1 MSAQSEQ
8 HDVAV
13 VGGGVIGLAV
23 AWRAAQR
30 GLRPLVLEGG
40 EDGAWRYAAGMLAPV
55 TELEFGERELL
66 DLGLRALDGFPGFC
80 AELGVDLQLSGA
92 LVVARDRDEA
102 EELEQ
107 LLEYRRKLGLAVERL
122 RPSQARRAEPA
133 LAPTVRLALDVPGDG
148 AVDPRKLVAALS
160 DAVEAAGGEIRRER
174 VTDLAT
180 LPRAARRGRRGRL
193 VGPAR
198 HRCPIR
204 PVKGQI
210 MRLRDPRGEDLVTR
224 TIRTR
229 EGYLVP
235 RGEGRYV
242 LGATVEERGWDTA
255 PTAGATHELIRDL
268 AEVVPGVL
276 ELEIEELGAGLR
288 PGTPDNLPVIGEHGG
303 AVWATGH
310 FRNGILLA
318 DVTAQAVVSVLAG
331 DGLPDWAAACDP
343 ARFAEVARM
352 KVTLNGEPTEL
363 APGATVEAALA
374 RLELPHRGVAV
385 AVDAEVVPRGEW
397 TEHELSEGARVEVL
411 NAIQGG

>member
-1 MSAQSEQ
+1 
-8 HDVAV
+8 
-13 VGGGVIGLAV
+13 
-23 AWRAAQR
+23 
-30 GLRPLVLEGG
+30 VLDAG

-55 TELEFGERELL
+55 TELEFGEQALL
-66 DLGLRALDGFPGFC
+66 DLGLRALEGFPAFC
-80 AELGVDLQLSGA
+80 DELGVELQLGGT

-107 LLEYRRKLGLAVERL
+107 LHDYRRRLGLAVERL

-180 LPRAARRGRRGRL
+180 LPAAQVVVAAGAWSGNL
-193 VGPAR
+193 GDLPV
-198 HRCPIR
+198 R

-303 AVWATGH
+303 VVWATGH
-310 FRNGILLA
+310 YRNGILLA
-318 DVTAQAVVSVLAG
+318 DVTAQAVAELLAG
-331 DGLPDWAAACDP
+331 EPLPGWAAACDP
-343 ARFAEVARM
+343 ARFSEVPA
-352 KVTLNGEPTEL
+352 
-363 APGATVEAALA
+363 
-374 RLELPHRGVAV
+374 
-385 AVDAEVVPRGEW
+385 
-397 TEHELSEGARVEVL
+397 
-411 NAIQGG
+411 

>member
-1 MSAQSEQ
+1 VSTQSDQ
-8 HDVAV
+8 YDVAV

-23 AWRAAQR
+23 AWRASQR
-30 GLRPLVLEGG
+30 GLRPLVLEAG
-40 EDGAWRYAAGMLAPV
+40 EDGAWHYAAGMLAPV
-55 TELEFGERELL
+55 TELEFGEQALL
-66 DLGLRALDGFPGFC
+66 DLGLRALDGFPDFC
-80 AELGVDLQLSGA
+80 AELGVELRLSGA

-107 LLEYRRKLGLAVERL
+107 LYEYRQKLGLAVERL

-180 LPRAARRGRRGRL
+180 LPARQVVVAAGAWSSKLGDL
-193 VGPAR
+193 PV
-198 HRCPIR
+198 R

-242 LGATVEERGWDTA
+242 LGATVEERGWDQA

-303 AVWATGH
+303 VIWATGH
-310 FRNGILLA
+310 YRNGILLA
-318 DVTAQAVVSVLAG
+318 DVTARAVAALLAG
-331 DGLPDWAAACDP
+331 EPLPEWASACDP
-343 ARFAEVARM
+343 ARFAEV
-352 KVTLNGEPTEL
+352 
-363 APGATVEAALA
+363 
-374 RLELPHRGVAV
+374 VA
-385 AVDAEVVPRGEW
+385 
-397 TEHELSEGARVEVL
+397 
-411 NAIQGG
+411 

>member
-1 MSAQSEQ
+1 VAGPSQSEH

-30 GLRPLVLEGG
+30 GLRTLVLDAA

-55 TELEFGERELL
+55 TEAEFGEDALL
-66 DLGLRALDGFPGFC
+66 RLGLRALDGFPAFC
-80 AELGVDLQLSGA
+80 AELGVQLRREGT

-102 EELEQ
+102 EELER
-107 LLEYRRKLGLAVERL
+107 LYEHRRALGLEVARL

-133 LAPTVRLALDVPGDG
+133 LAPTVRLALDVTGDA
-148 AVDPRKLVAALS
+148 AVDPRALVAALTE
-160 DAVEAAGGEIRRER
+160 AVERAGGEIRRER
-174 VTDLAT
+174 VSDLAT
-180 LPRAARRGRRGRL
+180 LPADQVVVAAGAWSGAL
-193 VGPAR
+193 GSVPV
-198 HRCPIR
+198 R

-210 MRLRDPRGEDLVTR
+210 MRLRDPAGQDLVTR

-255 PTAGATHELIRDL
+255 PTSGATLELIRDL

-288 PGTPDNLPVIGEHGG
+288 PGTPDNLPIIGSAAGV
-303 AVWATGH
+303 VWATGH
-310 FRNGILLA
+310 YRNGILLA
-318 DVTAQAVVSVLAG
+318 DVTAEAVASVLGG
-331 DGLPDWAAACDP
+331 DGLPEWAAACDP
-343 ARFAEVARM
+343 ARFA
-352 KVTLNGEPTEL
+352 
-363 APGATVEAALA
+363 
-374 RLELPHRGVAV
+374 GVPA
-385 AVDAEVVPRGEW
+385 
-397 TEHELSEGARVEVL
+397 
-411 NAIQGG
+411 

>member
-1 MSAQSEQ
+1 VAAPSQSEH

-30 GLRPLVLEGG
+30 GLRTLVLDAA

-55 TELEFGERELL
+55 SEAEFGEDALL
-66 DLGLRALDGFPGFC
+66 GIGLRALDRFPAFC
-80 AELGVDLQLSGA
+80 TELGVDLRREGT

-102 EELEQ
+102 EELER
-107 LLEYRRKLGLAVERL
+107 LYDHRRALGLAVERL

-133 LAPTVRLALDVPGDG
+133 LAPTVRLALDVPGDA
-148 AVDPRKLVAALS
+148 AVDPRTLVAALKE
-160 DAVEAAGGEIRRER
+160 AVKRAGGDVRRER

-180 LPRAARRGRRGRL
+180 LPADQVVVAAGAWSGAL
-193 VGPAR
+193 GAL
-198 HRCPIR
+198 PIR

-210 MRLRDPRGEDLVTR
+210 MRLRDPAGQDLVTR

-255 PTAGATHELIRDL
+255 PTSGATLELIRDL

-288 PGTPDNLPVIGEHGG
+288 PGTPDNLPIIGPAGG
-303 AVWATGH
+303 VVWATGH
-310 FRNGILLA
+310 YRSGILLA
-318 DVTAQAVVSVLAG
+318 DVTAEAVVSVLAG

-343 ARFAEVARM
+343 ARFARR
-352 KVTLNGEPTEL
+352 GEAGDE
-363 APGATVEAALA
+363 APAE
-374 RLELPHRGVAV
+374 AV
-385 AVDAEVVPRGEW
+385 A
-397 TEHELSEGARVEVL
+397 
-411 NAIQGG
+411 